1 MNSISDGRM
10 FMSLVDACK
19 ETGLSVIY
27 LRKGCRDGSVPHIMA
42 GRKYLVNVVALREM
56 LDAQSRSGKGARC

>member
-1 MNSISDGRM
+1 MNSTSDGRM

-19 ETGLSVIY
+19 ETGLSTIY
-27 LRKGCRDGSVPHIMA
+27 LRKGCISGDIPHIMA

-56 LDAQSRSGKGARC
+56 LDAQSRSGKGTKC